1 MIRTLISLDDE
12 DKRWLDRKAK
22 KEGTT
27 MAQVVRTAVGRYR
40 EQCEREAS
48 EPSLAELLRRTSG
61 ISKGEDGLETQ
72 LRLRDEWER
81 EDR

>member
-22 KEGTT
+22 EEGMT

-40 EQCEREAS
+40 EQCEREAP

-61 ISKGEDGLETQ
+61 IARGGDGLEAQ
-72 LRLRDEWER
+72 IRLRDEWER